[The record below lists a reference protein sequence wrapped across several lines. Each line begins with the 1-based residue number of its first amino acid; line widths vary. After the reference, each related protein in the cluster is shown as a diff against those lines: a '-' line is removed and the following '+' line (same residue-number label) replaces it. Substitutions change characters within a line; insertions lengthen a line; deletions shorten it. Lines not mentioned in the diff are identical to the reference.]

1 MRHRVLSQN
10 VYSGSYKG
18 RYLMYQPHRREAIID
33 LLKSH
38 CSVPCIL
45 ALQECWTS
53 ALAETI
59 GDAFPSHNIF
69 YRTVKTMTL
78 SGYALMFGVYGLVL
92 GECVIHVGALR

>member
-1 MRHRVLSQN
+1 M
-10 VYSGSYKG
+10 
-18 RYLMYQPHRREAIID
+18 
-33 LLKSH
+33 
-38 CSVPCIL
+38 
-45 ALQECWTS
+45 
-53 ALAETI
+53 